1 MSKEV
6 EFGVSHIAELFGRN
20 FIVPWRKQLQD
31 STQGKESLQ
40 RQGLL
45 LHIRLEATTEQ
56 AKVEFA
62 MAFMEAN
69 GDVDVDNNDGV
80 ID

>member
-1 MSKEV
+1 
-6 EFGVSHIAELFGRN
+6 
-20 FIVPWRKQLQD
+20 
-31 STQGKESLQ
+31 
-40 RQGLL
+40 L
-45 LHIRLEATTEQ
+45 LHIQLEATTEQ